1 MNHTSKLIETLLL
14 YKSGKAIDSDITR
27 AIEKSYI
34 ENFIIELENLITSN
48 NSITLKNRILSRI
61 EELKKEI

>member
-14 YKSGKAIDSDITR
+14 YKSGKAIDSEITR

-34 ENFIIELENLITSN
+34 ENFIIELESLISSN
-48 NSITLKNRILSRI
+48 NNITLKDKILTRIK
-61 EELKKEI
+61 ELKKEI

>member
-14 YKSGKAIDSDITR
+14 YKSGKAIDSEITR

-34 ENFIIELENLITSN
+34 ENFIIELESFISSN
-48 NSITLKNRILSRI
+48 NNITLKDKILTRI